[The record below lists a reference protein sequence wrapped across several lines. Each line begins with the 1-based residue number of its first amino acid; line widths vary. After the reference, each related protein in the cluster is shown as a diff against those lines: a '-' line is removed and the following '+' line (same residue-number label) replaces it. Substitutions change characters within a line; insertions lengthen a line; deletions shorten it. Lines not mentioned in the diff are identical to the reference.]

1 MAAQAAKHA
10 GAPTELDAGP
20 GWAPAYSLQPM
31 VASSQASRSWLAFTS
46 TAPFVSVLALP
57 IAATLPSGGYSVS
70 SGGVLLASSGLQ
82 QVICCRLCQL
92 DPLLRAC

>member
-1 MAAQAAKHA
+1 MQ
-10 GAPTELDAGP
+10 GQSGP
-20 GWAPAYSLQPM
+20 LPIANGGFKPCILQ
-31 VASSQASRSWLAFTS
+31 LACFHT

-70 SGGVLLASSGLQ
+70 SGGMLLASSGLQ